1 MLDNPETEMNF
12 KSAEATRSQQLFA
25 EASEYIPGG
34 VNSPVRACKSVNQT
48 PRFIARAKGCRIW
61 DADGVERI
69 DMVGSW
75 GPMILGHGEAHIIE
89 AVKQAAETG
98 MSYGAPTGGE
108 VELAKLICGQIKS
121 VEQVRLVN
129 SGTEAV
135 MTAIRLA
142 RAYTGRDYI
151 VKMDGCYH
159 GHTDAMLIQ
168 AGSGL
173 MTGGIP
179 DSAGV
184 PEAYAALTLRLTYN
198 DQTGLRDLFA
208 QMGDKIA
215 AVIIEPAAANMG
227 VVPPQPGYLQL
238 LRDLTSE
245 HDSLLIFDEV
255 ITGFRLSA
263 SGAQGYFAINPDLTV
278 LGKIIGGGLP
288 VGAVGGRRDIMSM
301 LAPVGPVYQAGTLS
315 GNPLAV
321 AAGRAALT
329 RLLEQPRIYE
339 QLEQKAKEIEVCIN
353 ETGRETGTL
362 LTVNRCG
369 SLLSVFFGTGSV
381 TNDVQAQSADRTMY
395 TDFYA
400 RMLNRG
406 VYLPPSMF
414 EAWFISAAHQPED
427 INHIK
432 RAIRSSIS
440 ELK

>member
-1 MLDNPETEMNF
+1 
-12 KSAEATRSQQLFA
+12 
-25 EASEYIPGG
+25 
-34 VNSPVRACKSVNQT
+34 
-48 PRFIARAKGCRIW
+48 
-61 DADGVERI
+61 
-69 DMVGSW
+69 
-75 GPMILGHGEAHIIE
+75 
-89 AVKQAAETG
+89 
-98 MSYGAPTGGE
+98 
-108 VELAKLICGQIKS
+108 
-121 VEQVRLVN
+121 
-129 SGTEAV
+129 
-135 MTAIRLA
+135 
-142 RAYTGRDYI
+142 
-151 VKMDGCYH
+151 
-159 GHTDAMLIQ
+159 MLIQ

-238 LRDLTSE
+238 LRDLTIK

-263 SGAQGYFAINPDLTV
+263 SGAQGYFDINPDLTV

-329 RLLEQPRIYE
+329 RLLEQPWIYE

>member
-48 PRFIARAKGCRIW
+48 PRFITRAQGCRIW

-75 GPMILGHGEAHIIE
+75 GPMILGHGEAHIVE

-238 LRDLTSE
+238 LRDLTIK

-329 RLLEQPRIYE
+329 RLLEQPWIYE

>member
-48 PRFIARAKGCRIW
+48 PRFITRAQGCRIW
-61 DADGVERI
+61 DADGEERI

-75 GPMILGHGEAHIIE
+75 GPLILGHGEAHIVE
-89 AVKQAAETG
+89 AVKKAAETG

-238 LRDLTSE
+238 LRDLTIK

-263 SGAQGYFAINPDLTV
+263 SGAQGYFDINPDLTV

-329 RLLEQPRIYE
+329 RLLEQPWIYE

>member
-34 VNSPVRACKSVNQT
+34 VNSPVRACKSVSQT
-48 PRFIARAKGCRIW
+48 PRFITRAQGCRIW

-75 GPMILGHGEAHIIE
+75 GPMILGHGEAHIVE
-89 AVKQAAETG
+89 AVKKAAETG

-238 LRDLTSE
+238 LRDLTIK

-329 RLLEQPRIYE
+329 RLLEQSWIYE